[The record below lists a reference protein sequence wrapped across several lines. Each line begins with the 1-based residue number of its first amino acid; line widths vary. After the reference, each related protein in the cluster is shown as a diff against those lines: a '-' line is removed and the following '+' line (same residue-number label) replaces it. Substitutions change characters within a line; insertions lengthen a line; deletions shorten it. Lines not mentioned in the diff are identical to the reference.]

1 MSIFIKGMD
10 MPYGCANCSFLNGP
24 VYDCR
29 GRAEY
34 FCNIPI
40 DGICGKSVTDQVID
54 MYEGGGNG
62 ELYFAEWCPLSEV
75 PESHGDLIDRQALLK
90 TIVKRLGISSIEYFT
105 HQEQFVV
112 ANIDDAPT
120 VIPASEEEI

>member
-40 DGICGKSVTDQVID
+40 DEICGKSVTDQVID
-54 MYEGGGNG
+54 MYIGGSNG
-62 ELYFAEWCPLSEV
+62 ELYFADWCPLVEV
-75 PESHGDLIDRQALLK
+75 PDNHGRLIDADDLPWENQRIFLTDTDEWGLPC
-90 TIVKRLGISSIEYFT
+90 RD
-105 HQEQFVV
+105 
-112 ANIDDAPT
+112 IDNAPT
-120 VIPASEEEI
+120 VIPADKEVRDG